1 MLRRSLSLST
11 VRRAAL
17 LTGKRRPSPCHA
29 SAPPPIP
36 FLLRGHGHHYQ
47 RQHYHLNQPSALLR
61 AFLSSSSSSAS
72 SPANPSAPP
81 SPASPVPS
89 KKGAKED
96 ERARNVRILKT
107 LGQHLWPSTALH
119 HDATSLK
126 ARVVLS
132 MGLLVSSKLITIQVP
147 FLFKNIVDQLNVAP
161 DAFLTGAAAVPLSLL
176 VGYGL
181 ARTTATAFQELR
193 NSVFATVAQ
202 KAIRKVS
209 RDVFVHLH
217 DLELDYHLNR
227 STGAVSRV
235 IDRGGRSINFVLSA
249 MLFNI
254 VPTALEMGLVA
265 YILSVECGWKHA
277 CVALG
282 TVGTYTVFTVLITQ
296 WRTKFRKDMVRIENE
311 ASGKAVDSLLN
322 YETVKYF
329 GNEEHEADRYAH
341 GRGGLELKA
350 ELLGVRSGHVYAF
363 IIVVYHCTSHPPLL
377 PSPPSC
383 NPRYDLSLQEYQKAG
398 LKTQTSLSLLNAGQ
412 NAIFSVGLAS
422 IMILTALDIQ
432 AGTATVG
439 DLVLVNG
446 LLFQLSIPLFFI
458 GSIYR

>member
-1 MLRRSLSLST
+1 MIVTSSMLRRSLSIST
-11 VRRAAL
+11 VRRSAS
-17 LTGKRRPSPCHA
+17 LTGRRKPPLCHA
-29 SAPPPIP
+29 SAPSLISSL
-36 FLLRGHGHHYQ
+36 FHGNGHHYH
-47 RQHYHLNQPSALLR
+47 RHHYPLNQSNTLLR
-61 AFLSSSSSSAS
+61 VFFSSTSPSSSSTPSPPAS
-72 SPANPSAPP
+72 Q
-81 SPASPVPS
+81 SPASPVPP
-89 KKGAKED
+89 KKGKED

-107 LGQHLWPSTALH
+107 LGQHLWPSTELH
-119 HDATSLK
+119 HDAASLK

-132 MGLLVSSKLITIQVP
+132 MGLLISSKLITIQVP

-181 ARTTATAFQELR
+181 ARTTTTAFQELR

-209 RDVFVHLH
+209 RGVFVHLH

-254 VPTALEMGLVA
+254 VPTALEMSLVA
-265 YILSVECGWKHA
+265 YILSMECGWKHA

-282 TVGTYTVFTVLITQ
+282 TVGTYTVFTVLVTQ

-329 GNEEHEADRYAH
+329 GNEEHEADRY
-341 GRGGLELKA
+341 
-350 ELLGVRSGHVYAF
+350 
-363 IIVVYHCTSHPPLL
+363 
-377 PSPPSC
+377 
-383 NPRYDLSLQEYQKAG
+383 LQG
-398 LKTQTSLSLLNAGQ
+398 WC
-412 NAIFSVGLAS
+412 
-422 IMILTALDIQ
+422 
-432 AGTATVG
+432 
-439 DLVLVNG
+439 
-446 LLFQLSIPLFFI
+446 
-458 GSIYR
+458 

>member
-1 MLRRSLSLST
+1 
-11 VRRAAL
+11 
-17 LTGKRRPSPCHA
+17 
-29 SAPPPIP
+29 
-36 FLLRGHGHHYQ
+36 
-47 RQHYHLNQPSALLR
+47 
-61 AFLSSSSSSAS
+61 
-72 SPANPSAPP
+72 
-81 SPASPVPS
+81 
-89 KKGAKED
+89 
-96 ERARNVRILKT
+96 
-107 LGQHLWPSTALH
+107 
-119 HDATSLK
+119 
-126 ARVVLS
+126 
-132 MGLLVSSKLITIQVP
+132 MGLLISSKLITIQVP

-181 ARTTATAFQELR
+181 ARSTATAFQELR

-329 GNEEHEADRYAH
+329 GNEEHEADRYARERW
-341 GRGGLELKA
+341 G
-350 ELLGVRSGHVYAF
+350 
-363 IIVVYHCTSHPPLL
+363 
-377 PSPPSC
+377 
-383 NPRYDLSLQEYQKAG
+383 
-398 LKTQTSLSLLNAGQ
+398 
-412 NAIFSVGLAS
+412 
-422 IMILTALDIQ
+422 
-432 AGTATVG
+432 
-439 DLVLVNG
+439 
-446 LLFQLSIPLFFI
+446 
-458 GSIYR
+458 

>member
-11 VRRAAL
+11 VRRATV
-17 LTGKRRPSPCHA
+17 LTGRRRPPPCHA

-36 FLLRGHGHHYQ
+36 LLLRGYGHHYQ
-47 RQHYHLNQPSALLR
+47 RHYHPLNQPSTVIR
-61 AFLSSSSSSAS
+61 AFLSFTPSSTSSPSAS
-72 SPANPSAPP
+72 P
-81 SPASPVPS
+81 SPASPVPP

-119 HDATSLK
+119 HDAASLK

-132 MGLLVSSKLITIQVP
+132 MGLLISSKLITIQVP
-147 FLFKNIVDQLNVAP
+147 FLFKNIVDQLNMAP

-254 VPTALEMGLVA
+254 VPTALEMSLVA
-265 YILSVECGWKHA
+265 YILSVQCGWKHA

-329 GNEEHEADRYAH
+329 GNEEHEANRYA
-341 GRGGLELKA
+341 R
-350 ELLGVRSGHVYAF
+350 
-363 IIVVYHCTSHPPLL
+363 
-377 PSPPSC
+377 
-383 NPRYDLSLQEYQKAG
+383 
-398 LKTQTSLSLLNAGQ
+398 
-412 NAIFSVGLAS
+412 
-422 IMILTALDIQ
+422 
-432 AGTATVG
+432 
-439 DLVLVNG
+439 
-446 LLFQLSIPLFFI
+446 
-458 GSIYR
+458 